1 MKLIVTSISHSEL
14 EIDAWKKVI
23 FIPLGIEDFWS
34 KGVLSAT
41 ANKDRFSPLSSILK
55 TIKFNDDRINDYI
68 DRSNQIGRVTPHHY
82 EDKNIFLVPIN
93 KPSDQV
99 ECHTEK
105 YTFELLKL
113 LDENKFKYLHF
124 THFGFMNE
132 WFFQETISK
141 ILIIFLNPL
150 IHKNVEYIFF
160 DVDARHLDRFLRNY
174 MDIANNKLFLSVDLP
189 LILHSKKYQ
198 YNLGGRTPFSFI
210 E

>member
-1 MKLIVTSISHSEL
+1 MKFIVTAVSHSEL

-23 FIPLGIEDFWS
+23 FIPLGIKDFWS
-34 KGVLSAT
+34 EGVLSAT
-41 ANKDRFSPLSSILK
+41 ANKDRFSPLSSIFK
-55 TIKFNDDRINDYI
+55 TIKSNDDKINDYV
-68 DRSNQIGRVTPHHY
+68 DRANQMGKVTLY
-82 EDKNIFLVPIN
+82 NFEDRNIILVPSN

-105 YTFELLKL
+105 YTFELLNL
-113 LDENKFKYLHF
+113 LSENKFKYLHF

-141 ILIIFLNPL
+141 ILYIFLNPQ

-160 DVDARHLDRFLRNY
+160 DVDARHLDRFLRDY
-174 MDIANNKLFLSVDLP
+174 MDIANNKLFLKLDSP
-189 LILHSKKYQ
+189 QILHSKKYQ
-198 YNLGGRTPFSFI
+198 YNFEGDKGFKFI

>member
-1 MKLIVTSISHSEL
+1 MKFILTAVSHSEL

-23 FIPLGIEDFWS
+23 FIPLGIKDFWS
-34 KGVLSAT
+34 EGVLSAT

-55 TIKFNDDRINDYI
+55 TIKSNDDKINDYV
-68 DRSNQIGRVTPHHY
+68 DRANQMGKVTLY
-82 EDKNIFLVPIN
+82 NFEDRNIILVPSN

-105 YTFELLKL
+105 YTFELLNL
-113 LDENKFKYLHF
+113 LSENKFKYLHF

-141 ILIIFLNPL
+141 ILYIFLNPQ
-150 IHKNVEYIFF
+150 IHKNIEYIFF
-160 DVDARHLDRFLRNY
+160 DVDARHLDRFLRDY
-174 MDIANNKLFLSVDLP
+174 MDIANNKLFLKLDSP
-189 LILHSKKYQ
+189 QILHSKKYQ
-198 YNLGGRTPFSFI
+198 YNFEGDKGFKFI

>member
-1 MKLIVTSISHSEL
+1 MKLIVTAVSHSEL

-23 FIPLGIEDFWS
+23 FIPLGIENFWS

-55 TIKFNDDRINDYI
+55 TIKFNDNKINDYI
-68 DRSNQIGRVTPHHY
+68 DRSNQIGRVILHHC
-82 EDKNIFLVPIN
+82 EDKNIFLVPSN

-99 ECHTEK
+99 ECHAEK
-105 YTFELLKL
+105 YTFELLQL

-132 WFFQETISK
+132 WFFQETIGK
-141 ILIIFLNPL
+141 ILYIFLNPQ

-160 DVDARHLDRFLRNY
+160 DVDTRHLDRFLRDY
-174 MDIANNKLFLSVDLP
+174 MDIANNKLFLKLDLP
-189 LILHSKKYQ
+189 QILHSKKYQ
-198 YNLGGRTPFSFI
+198 YNFEGEKGFKFI
-210 E
+210 D